1 MRGTVLADGSHSGE
15 SPLKGTSIV
24 TSKTSFLAFALVGLI
39 AACSS
44 DPNKK
49 ADDAHDAEI
58 KANSKAEQDRA
69 EDRKDANVK
78 AAEKAQDGT
87 AAPTGASSA
96 TQNRVEADSK
106 VVEARRVYKAKATE
120 RLEKADARSNE
131 MKGLLDRAGGKASLQ
146 ARESVATVDRQRGA
160 VRRDID
166 GLDQVPADAW
176 KDATTHCDA
185 DLDTLDGYVKQAGKE
200 VDKAK

>member
-1 MRGTVLADGSHSGE
+1 M
-15 SPLKGTSIV
+15 
-24 TSKTSFLAFALVGLI
+24 KTSFLAFAFLGAL

-49 ADDAHDAEI
+49 ADEAANAELDANR
-58 KANSKAEQDRA
+58 KAQQDQA
-69 EDRKDANVK
+69 DSRKDAKIN
-78 AAEKAQDGT
+78 AAEKAQDNT
-87 AAPTGASSA
+87 KAPAGASDA

-106 VVEARRVYKAKATE
+106 VVEARRIYKAKATA
-120 RLEKADARSNE
+120 RLEKVDARSTE
-131 MKGLLDRAGGKASLQ
+131 MKGVLDNAGGKASLQ

-166 GLDQVPADAW
+166 MLDQVPADGW
-176 KDATTHCDA
+176 NDATKHCDS
-185 DLDTLDGYVKQAGKE
+185 DLDTLEGYLKKATNE